1 MDIRHLKYFME
12 VVRYRSFTK
21 AADSLHVT
29 QPTISKMVKSIE
41 EELGVVLLDRSGKH
55 VVPTD
60 AGEAMLQQA
69 QLIVNAFDSL
79 SSDLADIVQLKK
91 GKIRIGLPPM
101 AGARF
106 FPKVIGE
113 FRRQYPLIRLE
124 LIEDGAKKIAQNVES
139 GSLDIGV
146 VVLPTDGELFD
157 SFAFVREN
165 LMLLVHPAHPLAS
178 AESVPLQALKEEPFL
193 LFRDDFAL
201 HDRIPAA
208 CIEAGFQP
216 NVVFESSQWDFISEM
231 VAADLGIAMLPET
244 ICRHLDYRR
253 IAAVKLTPPGIPWHL
268 AMIWRKEAYMSY
280 ALKEWIRFAK
290 EKLAPGSGG

>member
-1 MDIRHLKYFME
+1 MDIRHLQYFME
-12 VVRYRSFTK
+12 VVRCHSFTK
-21 AADSLHVT
+21 AAEALHVT
-29 QPTISKMVKSIE
+29 QPTISKMVKSLE
-41 EELGVVLLDRSGKH
+41 EELGVVLLDRSGKQ
-55 VVPTD
+55 VKPTD
-60 AGEAMLQQA
+60 AGEAIVHQA

-113 FRRQYPLIRLE
+113 FRKLYPFIRLE
-124 LIEDGAKKIAQNVES
+124 LIEDGAKKIERSLEN

-146 VVLPTDGELFD
+146 VVMPTNTELYD
-157 SFAFVREN
+157 SFAFVREQ
-165 LMLLVHPAHPLAS
+165 LMLLVHPGHRLAGD
-178 AESVPLQALKEEPFL
+178 APVPLQALRDEPFI

-244 ICRHLDYRR
+244 ICRDLDKRR
-253 IAAVKLTPPGIPWHL
+253 IAVVPLKPPGIPWHL

-280 ALKEWIRFAK
+280 AMKEWIHFAK
-290 EKLAPGSGG
+290 ERLTRQT

>member
-1 MDIRHLKYFME
+1 MDIRHLKYLME
-12 VVRYRSFTK
+12 VVRCRSFTK
-21 AADSLHVT
+21 AADTLHVT

-41 EELGVVLLDRSGKH
+41 EELGVELLDRSGKQ
-55 VVPTD
+55 VRPTD
-60 AGEAMLQQA
+60 AGEAILRQA

-79 SSDLADIVQLKK
+79 SSDLADVVQLKK

-113 FRRQYPLIRLE
+113 FRKRYPLIQLE
-124 LIEDGAKKIAQNVES
+124 LIEDGAKKIEKSVEG

-146 VVLPTDGELFD
+146 VVLPTDPELFD
-157 SFAFVREN
+157 SYAFVRES
-165 LMLLVHPAHPLAS
+165 LMLLVHPGHRLAG
-178 AESVPLQALKEEPFL
+178 AGDVTLQELRDEPFI

-201 HDRIPAA
+201 HDRIPEA
-208 CIEAGFQP
+208 CIEAGFRP

-231 VAADLGIAMLPET
+231 VAAELGIAMLPES
-244 ICRHLDYRR
+244 ICRGLDARR
-253 IAAVKLTPPGIPWHL
+253 IAAVPIRPPGIPWHL
-268 AMIWRKEAYMSY
+268 AMIWRKNGYMSY

-290 EKLAPGSGG
+290 ERLAFHP